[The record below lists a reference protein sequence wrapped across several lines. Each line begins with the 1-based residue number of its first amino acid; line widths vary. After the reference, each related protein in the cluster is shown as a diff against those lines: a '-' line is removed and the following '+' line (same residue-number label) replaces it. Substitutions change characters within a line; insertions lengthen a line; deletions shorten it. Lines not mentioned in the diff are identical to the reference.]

1 MNKFLLI
8 LMLPY
13 AVMAN
18 ESITNFVME
27 SKDSEISLGYTK
39 QLIIGNEKR
48 VYDASGKVVAY
59 AEAEAQ
65 KQSALSLQRI
75 SDATTAGITNA
86 LSSLWGV
93 TNQVPTHAEHIV
105 LSLPRTTTPVNL
117 VGEVIEEGTDGT
129 TDWQIVK
136 YSQYLALPPK
146 RHITYHYLAITS
158 KVSVVWDAPWSKTSL
173 THRCTFTRP
182 SIAKNYIVR
191 TYPHDVMG
199 GENGFDF
206 GSALVMV
213 DNKPA
218 FTGIWTN
225 KLDGSTHTF
234 RNGVRIKKSTKEGEE

>member
-1 MNKFLLI
+1 M
-8 LMLPY
+8 
-13 AVMAN
+13 MAAEP
-18 ESITNFVME
+18 ESSATNFVFLSEE
-27 SKDSEISLGYTK
+27 SNISLGYTK

-105 LSLPRTTTPVNL
+105 LSISRTSTPANL
-117 VGEVIEEGTDGT
+117 AGEVIEEGTDGT

-136 YSQYLALPPK
+136 YSQYLALAPK
-146 RHITYHYLAITS
+146 RHITYHYLATTS
-158 KVSVVWDAPWSKTSL
+158 KVSVVWDTPWDKTSL

-182 SIAKNYIVR
+182 AIAKNYIVR

-199 GENGFDF
+199 GDNGFDF

-213 DNKPA
+213 DGKPT

-225 KLDGSTHTF
+225 KLDGSIHTF
-234 RNGVRIKKSTKEGEE
+234 RNGVRLKKTTKEGEE